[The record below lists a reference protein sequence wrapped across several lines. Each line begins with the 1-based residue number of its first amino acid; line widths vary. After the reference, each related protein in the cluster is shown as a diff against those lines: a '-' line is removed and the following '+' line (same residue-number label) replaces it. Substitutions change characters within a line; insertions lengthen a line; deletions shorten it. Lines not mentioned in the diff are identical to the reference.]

1 MLEAAET
8 HRTTAFS
15 VQQQGARKQHT
26 TEHQPHQHD
35 THFRFAPN
43 YHSRSGAAQRG
54 IITAASARPELMGN
68 TDGQSMNMLHQHKL
82 IITLS
87 STGSGFGCSR
97 VATSC
102 ANPLSQ
108 HNRPFIRCP
117 PWEQIGHYFHM
128 RVESLIL
135 APPPRTGAGACCMLT
150 THLVLVASTK
160 NGCTIEVRP
169 QGVV

>member
-8 HRTTAFS
+8 HRTTVS
-15 VQQQGARKQHT
+15 SNEQGSNTQQNTNRTIMTPTSGSPT
-26 TEHQPHQHD
+26 
-35 THFRFAPN
+35 N
-43 YHSRSGAAQRG
+43 YYSRSGTAQRG

-150 THLVLVASTK
+150 PHLVLVSSTK
-160 NGCTIEVRP
+160 NGCTIDVRP